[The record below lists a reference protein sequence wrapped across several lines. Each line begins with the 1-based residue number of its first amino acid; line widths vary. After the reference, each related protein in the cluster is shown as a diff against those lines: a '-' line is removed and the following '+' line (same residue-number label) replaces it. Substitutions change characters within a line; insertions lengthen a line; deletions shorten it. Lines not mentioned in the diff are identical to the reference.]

1 MIEIETYS
9 LDDNHFLIIR
19 VCSMY
24 VSLNLISYNG
34 FPLLLKVILYTCIYS
49 FDIKLISFEDISS
62 RIQRF
67 PEITSKQT
75 NQRKILNPANPEGN
89 RNPARS
95 NLATKLLYIYIDSST
110 VQH

>member
-1 MIEIETYS
+1 MIEIETYT

-24 VSLNLISYNG
+24 VSLNLISYNV

-95 NLATKLLYIYIDSST
+95 NLATKLLYIYI
-110 VQH
+110 